1 MLESPRPLEITHI
14 FVPKMRMMVKKRRLK
29 PSFSLSNSHSMRLSW
44 SAHDYWTDSGP
55 PDGSLAAGKLIGRN
69 LNFEAWQSLDIAAA
83 AAK

>member
-1 MLESPRPLEITHI
+1 M
-14 FVPKMRMMVKKRRLK
+14 
-29 PSFSLSNSHSMRLSW
+29 NLSW

-55 PDGSLAAGKLIGRN
+55 LDGSLAAGKLISRN